1 MAMRKN
7 ALSQRLPPPGVGIR
21 SRSKLLWTAF
31 SERPYEAFVTVSTGL
46 AFGSSIG
53 GRPEDFLRNSD
64 TAMYRAKKSGK
75 DHHALFNPEMDK
87 HSSRQLDMEGDLW
100 RALRHP
106 GKEFRLHYQPKVS
119 LETGKIVGVEGLLR
133 WQHPKRGMV
142 LPSEFMPLAE
152 ETGLIVPLGRWVLEE
167 ACRQGRKWR
176 TQYSVVRPLFVTVNL
191 SARQFRVP
199 GLAGEVRHVL
209 ARTGLEPGGLILEIT
224 ESALMEDV
232 TTTLAAL
239 RWLQDFGVRLAIDD
253 FGTGYSSLSY
263 LKRFPVDAIKVDR
276 SIVSGLGQ
284 DPGDAAI
291 VSATITLAH
300 ALGLEVVAEGV
311 ETEAEVAELRSLGCD
326 LAQGYYFWKPAPAQE
341 TAALLA
347 SSLRSDPH
355 GPRTTQQ
362 RIGSSASSVDD
373 AKISGTPR
381 AAQP

>member
-142 LPSEFMPLAE
+142 LPSEFIPLAE
-152 ETGLIVPLGRWVLEE
+152 ESGLIVPLGRWVLEE
-167 ACRQGRKWR
+167 ACDQAKEWQ
-176 TQYSVVRPLFVTVNL
+176 TVYPAEPPLFMTVNL
-191 SARQFRVP
+191 SAHQFRAP
-199 GLAGEVRHVL
+199 GRAGDVRNALAE
-209 ARTGLEPGGLILEIT
+209 TKLEPGGLVLEIT

-263 LKRFPVDAIKVDR
+263 LKRFPVDVIKIDR
-276 SIVSGLGQ
+276 SMVSRLEQ
-284 DPGDAAI
+284 DPGNAAV
-291 VSATITLAH
+291 VSATVTLAH
-300 ALGLEVVAEGV
+300 SLGLEATAEGV
-311 ETEAEVAELRSLGCD
+311 ETEAES
-326 LAQGYYFWKPAPAQE
+326 
-341 TAALLA
+341 AALRKLVVRSRKA
-347 SSLRSDPH
+347 TTGRSPLRPNRRQRSSRPH
-355 GPRTTQQ
+355 RHLGVD
-362 RIGSSASSVDD
+362 SV
-373 AKISGTPR
+373 
-381 AAQP
+381 AACNH

>member
-1 MAMRKN
+1 
-7 ALSQRLPPPGVGIR
+7 
-21 SRSKLLWTAF
+21 
-31 SERPYEAFVTVSTGL
+31 
-46 AFGSSIG
+46 
-53 GRPEDFLRNSD
+53 
-64 TAMYRAKKSGK
+64 
-75 DHHALFNPEMDK
+75 
-87 HSSRQLDMEGDLW
+87 
-100 RALRHP
+100 
-106 GKEFRLHYQPKVS
+106 
-119 LETGKIVGVEGLLR
+119 
-133 WQHPKRGMV
+133 
-142 LPSEFMPLAE
+142 
-152 ETGLIVPLGRWVLEE
+152 
-167 ACRQGRKWR
+167 
-176 TQYSVVRPLFVTVNL
+176 
-191 SARQFRVP
+191 
-199 GLAGEVRHVL
+199 
-209 ARTGLEPGGLILEIT
+209 
-224 ESALMEDV
+224 MEDV

-239 RWLQDFGVRLAIDD
+239 RWLQDLGVRLAIDD

-326 LAQGYYFWKPAPAQE
+326 LAQGYYFWRPAPAQE